1 MASEN
6 IGTIAQA
13 YVQIMPSAQ
22 GMKGSLASV
31 MGGEAE
37 SAGKSAGGSFAGAFG
52 KATKALAGAAVAGFT
67 AATAS
72 AVALGKNALASYA
85 DYEQLT
91 GGIETLFKSSSDTVM
106 QYAADAYKT
115 AGLSANEYMETVTGF
130 SASLIQS
137 TGRGAQQDLDAL
149 EENLNA
155 QYTATKR
162 NLEDQYDEVK
172 KYWDNRIKATKNSS
186 AKESLRA
193 QRDAELKDMKRANE
207 DQLKLLK
214 QHNKDLLAEA
224 AASNNASVTT
234 EESLAKAAELA
245 NMAITDMSDNANKMG
260 SDMQSIQNA
269 YAGFAK
275 GQFTMLDNL
284 KLGYAGTQS
293 EMQRLL
299 EDAEAISGIHYDI
312 SSYADVVEAI
322 HVIQTQMGITGTTA
336 KEAATTISGSV
347 NMAKA
352 SWANL
357 VTGIAD
363 ENADID
369 ALIGDFVD
377 SFVTAGENIIPRVE
391 TIVGGLGQ
399 LLQKGGERLIPI
411 VVDAIIAN
419 LPGLTEAGITLI
431 ITLATALVQN
441 IPKLVLAVPQILGA
455 VVRGLLNGTKDI
467 RSAGSQLMDNLKN
480 AFLDK
485 VAQARQWG
493 RDLIQNFIDGILAKF
508 ESLKNTV
515 RGAAQTVKDFLG
527 FSEPSQGPLSDFHTY
542 APDMVDLW
550 NEGIRSKESDLRRQ
564 LSQSFDLRPAIMS
577 AATSAAPA
585 PAGASGGLPS
595 VVNLTALFELDG
607 EILARKQYSFSMDE
621 ITRHGPSL
629 VKA

>member
-72 AVALGKNALASYA
+72 AVALGKDALASYA

-106 QYAADAYKT
+106 QYASNAYKT

-130 SASLIQS
+130 SASLI
-137 TGRGAQQDLDAL
+137 
-149 EENLNA
+149 
-155 QYTATKR
+155 
-162 NLEDQYDEVK
+162 
-172 KYWDNRIKATKNSS
+172 SS
-186 AKESLRA
+186 LGGDTR
-193 QRDAELKDMKRANE
+193 
-207 DQLKLLK
+207 
-214 QHNKDLLAEA
+214 
-224 AASNNASVTT
+224 
-234 EESLAKAAELA
+234 KAAELA

-284 KLGYAGTQS
+284 KLGYGGTQS

-369 ALIGDFVD
+369 ALIGDFVE

-431 ITLATALVQN
+431 ITLATALVQS

-585 PAGASGGLPS
+585 PAGASVGCRLS
-595 VVNLTALFELDG
+595 ST
-607 EILARKQYSFSMDE
+607 
-621 ITRHGPSL
+621 
-629 VKA
+629 